1 MDSQLAH
8 LRGLLEKK
16 YANDHD
22 SGYTYID
29 PVTSDLVPLT
39 PFMMTEWSRA
49 MVQSIY
55 CEYHFTSDILLQY
68 DGLATVNQPPST
80 VTFDRVNR
88 RSSLHAHHPHSL
100 LASSPAPYSVQG
112 VSGNDLAHI
121 ISSVVSSI
129 VTVHTPLKPSSTPP
143 CPAPVVTTHLPTQHT
158 PSKLL
163 RFLEY
168 AELHLNIKNAH
179 LHEESLW
186 ILGFGPDILHLVDDN
201 ALTNIGLTLG
211 DVIHLK
217 QNSQQWWNSADA
229 KHKWTQADQPP
240 SIPTTPPNKR
250 VAFEKR
256 YHNGGCYRVYG
267 PKMVKVDN
275 FSPKPGADWFYFCK
289 ASDTFI
295 PLPPSYAPVLDSK
308 EEHELR

>member
-1 MDSQLAH
+1 MAR

-129 VTVHTPLKPSSTPP
+129 AMVHTPLKPPSTPP
-143 CPAPVVTTHLPTQHT
+143 HPVPVITTHLPTQHT

-163 RFLEY
+163 QFLEY
-168 AELHLNIKNAH
+168 AELHLNVKNAC
-179 LHEESLW
+179 LHEESLQM
-186 ILGFGPDILHLVDDN
+186 LGFGPDILHLVNNN
-201 ALTNIGLTLG
+201 ALTNIGLILG
-211 DVIHLK
+211 DVIRLK
-217 QNSQQWWNSADA
+217 QNSQQW
-229 KHKWTQADQPP
+229 
-240 SIPTTPPNKR
+240 
-250 VAFEKR
+250 
-256 YHNGGCYRVYG
+256 
-267 PKMVKVDN
+267 
-275 FSPKPGADWFYFCK
+275 
-289 ASDTFI
+289 
-295 PLPPSYAPVLDSK
+295 
-308 EEHELR
+308 

>member
-22 SGYTYID
+22 SGFTFID
-29 PVTSDLVPLT
+29 PVTLDLVLLT
-39 PFMMTEWSRA
+39 LFMMTEWSCA

-80 VTFDRVNR
+80 VTFDCVNR
-88 RSSLHAHHPHSL
+88 RSSIRAHHPHSL
-100 LASSPAPYSVQG
+100 LAYSPAPYSVQG

-168 AELHLNIKNAH
+168 AELHLNVKNAC
-179 LHEESLW
+179 LHEESLQM
-186 ILGFGPDILHLVDDN
+186 LGFGPDILHLVNND

-211 DVIHLK
+211 DIICLK
-217 QNSQQWWNSADA
+217 QNSQQW
-229 KHKWTQADQPP
+229 
-240 SIPTTPPNKR
+240 
-250 VAFEKR
+250 
-256 YHNGGCYRVYG
+256 
-267 PKMVKVDN
+267 
-275 FSPKPGADWFYFCK
+275 
-289 ASDTFI
+289 
-295 PLPPSYAPVLDSK
+295 
-308 EEHELR
+308 

>member
-1 MDSQLAH
+1 MDSQLAR

-55 CEYHFTSDILLQY
+55 CKYHFTSDILLQY

-80 VTFDRVNR
+80 ATFDHMNR
-88 RSSLHAHHPHSL
+88 RLSLHAHHPHSL

-129 VTVHTPLKPSSTPP
+129 ATVHTPLKPPSTPP
-143 CPAPVVTTHLPTQHT
+143 HPVPVVTTHLPTQHT

-168 AELHLNIKNAH
+168 AELHLNVKNAC
-179 LHEESLW
+179 LHEESLQM
-186 ILGFGPDILHLVDDN
+186 LGFGPDILHLVNND

-211 DVIHLK
+211 DVICLK
-217 QNSQQWWNSADA
+217 QNSQQW
-229 KHKWTQADQPP
+229 
-240 SIPTTPPNKR
+240 
-250 VAFEKR
+250 
-256 YHNGGCYRVYG
+256 
-267 PKMVKVDN
+267 
-275 FSPKPGADWFYFCK
+275 
-289 ASDTFI
+289 
-295 PLPPSYAPVLDSK
+295 
-308 EEHELR
+308 